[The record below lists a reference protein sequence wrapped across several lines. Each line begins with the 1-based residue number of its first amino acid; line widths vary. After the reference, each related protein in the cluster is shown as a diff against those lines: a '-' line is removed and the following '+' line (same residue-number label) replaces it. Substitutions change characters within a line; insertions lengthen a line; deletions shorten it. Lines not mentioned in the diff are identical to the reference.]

1 MDIVRLPIEKWSEY
15 RDLRLRALQEDAEA
29 FSSAYAKELQR
40 PEQFW
45 KTRLADAERGERSW
59 LLFARQD
66 NRLVGMIGA
75 FTEGDS
81 TETATIVSVYVPREQ
96 RGNGISTRLL
106 EEMLRVLSAVPNLKK
121 ARLDVNVSQMAAI
134 RLYKRFGFRE
144 SGKTPAVTGAGQPVE
159 QLVMERQLPV

>member
-29 FSSAYAKELQR
+29 FSSVYAKELQH

-45 KTRLADAERGERSW
+45 KARFADAERGERSW

-96 RGNGISTRLL
+96 RGNGISTRLM

-121 ARLDVNVSQMAAI
+121 ARLDVNVSQLAAI

-144 SGKTPAVTGAGQPVE
+144 SGKKPAVTGAGQPVE